1 MKSKT
6 FEAIKEAYSTTGG
19 TWCATAEISAVT
31 DEI

>member
-6 FEAIKEAYSTTGG
+6 FEAIKEAYSTNRG
-19 TWCATAEISAVT
+19 TWCATAEIYAEI